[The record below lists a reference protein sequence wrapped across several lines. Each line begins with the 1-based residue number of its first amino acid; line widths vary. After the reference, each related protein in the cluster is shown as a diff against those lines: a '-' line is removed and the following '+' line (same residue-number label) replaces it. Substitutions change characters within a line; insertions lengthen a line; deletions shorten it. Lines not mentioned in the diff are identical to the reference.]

1 MTSTTLTPISPGAA
15 PPTPFHVVT
24 VVWGRAY
31 IELFL
36 DVAVPN
42 QLTPGNL
49 GALPPGSRYRVFTTA
64 EDLELLEASAALKQA
79 NDVIPVD
86 LVVAPELSRVS
97 DDQFVRLTAGHS
109 QALRN
114 AADSGAAVIF
124 LAPDHFMSEGTLAAA
139 VRRQSGGTRAVVCAG
154 LRVQRET
161 FLAAL
166 HARGGVPALPP
177 RELVALALGHWH
189 VSTRSHMVDSE
200 SRPRR
205 PVGVYWN
212 VPGEG
217 ILSRCFYLHPLM
229 VDPLRRDVL
238 PVETID
244 HHYVAHACPD
254 RDQVHVVSDSDEFV
268 LFEISPVD
276 AGPTVTAP
284 GRVTP
289 WPTARYLCR
298 CDSHQQSYWRTPIRL
313 HAGDIGPAWHS
324 VEEES
329 ARFAKRT
336 IRLRAAALWAYR
348 TSRRVRPFRRRVGA
362 FGKQLRRAART
373 LSAKRMTRAVVRAA
387 RPIRTLQDRAT
398 RTGRHALRRA
408 RRTVVVLVH
417 SAVRPVHK
425 LRKRAAQA
433 GRRLLR
439 RANLAH

>member
-1 MTSTTLTPISPGAA
+1 MTPMSPGVT
-15 PPTPFHVVT
+15 PPTPFHAVT

-49 GALPPGSRYRVFTTA
+49 GALPPGSRYRVLTTA
-64 EDLELLEASAALKQA
+64 EDLELLGGSAALKQV
-79 NDVIPVD
+79 NDVMPVD
-86 LVVAPELSRVS
+86 LMVVPELSRVS

-109 QALRN
+109 RALRD
-114 AADSGAAVIF
+114 AAGSGAAVIF
-124 LAPDHFMSEGTLAAA
+124 LAPDFVMSEGTLAA
-139 VRRQSGGTRAVVCAG
+139 VVQRRSGGARAVVCAG
-154 LRVQRET
+154 IRVQREA

-166 HARGGVPALPP
+166 HAQGGVRALPP

-189 VSTRSHMVDSE
+189 ASTRTHMVDSE

-205 PVGVYWN
+205 PVGVYWSM
-212 VPGEG
+212 PGEG
-217 ILSRCFYLHPLM
+217 ILVRCFYLHPLM
-229 VDPLRRDVL
+229 VDPIRRDVL

-244 HHYVAHACPD
+244 HHYLAHACPN
-254 RDQVHVVSDSDEFV
+254 RDQIHVVSDSDEFV
-268 LFEISPVD
+268 LFEISHAE
-276 AGPTVTAP
+276 AGPSETAV
-284 GRVTP
+284 GRISP

-298 CDSHQQSYWRTPIRL
+298 CDSYQQSYWRTPIRL
-313 HAGDIGPAWHS
+313 HASAIGPSWHS

-336 IRLRAAALWAYR
+336 IRLRTAALWAYR

-362 FGKQLRRAART
+362 LGKQLRCAART
-373 LSAKRMTRAVVRAA
+373 LSAKRMKRAVVRAA

-398 RTGRHALRRA
+398 WTGRHALQRA
-408 RRTVVVLVH
+408 RRTVVVRVH
-417 SAVRPVHK
+417 SAARSVHK

-439 RANLAH
+439 RASLAH